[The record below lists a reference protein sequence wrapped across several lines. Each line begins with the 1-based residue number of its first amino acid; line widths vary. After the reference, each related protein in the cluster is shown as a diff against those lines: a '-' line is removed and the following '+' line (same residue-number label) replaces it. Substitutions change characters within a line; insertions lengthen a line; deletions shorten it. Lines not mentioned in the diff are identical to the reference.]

1 MDVIADAIVSL
12 PQQHLAAR
20 AAHARYPPARER
32 LPRAMFA
39 AVRPILLAPV
49 NEIGALP
56 AVHRLGRA
64 LRPFMLPI
72 VPTVSLRPQAL
83 QGRRAEQGGPH
94 EATPGVHP
102 EAPDRALPADAAV
115 VAAAFN

>member
-1 MDVIADAIVSL
+1 VAAER
-12 PQQHLAAR
+12 LAVPV
-20 AAHARYPPARER
+20 PPA
-32 LPRAMFA
+32 
-39 AVRPILLAPV
+39 
-49 NEIGALP
+49 
-56 AVHRLGRA
+56 
-64 LRPFMLPI
+64 LR
-72 VPTVSLRPQAL
+72 RQAL